1 VPICELRALTCLTLL
16 PLPFAEAAIAHPN
29 PWAISLARAGIFS
42 PQRSGGSRG
51 MKSTIVATILLL
63 SAAPAMSHHSTTA
76 YDHSKTIVLT
86 GTVKEFQWTNPH
98 SWVQLIVIDDQGK
111 TTEWA
116 IETGSPNLNLRHG
129 WTRTTL
135 KPGDKVTLTIYPHRD
150 GNPHGSLAF
159 AKLADGRVLDGAAD
173 FIPKDNAKDL
183 GAADRTP
190 SPAPNPGAQA
200 PATQK
205 P

>member
-1 VPICELRALTCLTLL
+1 
-16 PLPFAEAAIAHPN
+16 
-29 PWAISLARAGIFS
+29 
-42 PQRSGGSRG
+42 
-51 MKSTIVATILLL
+51 MKSAIVGMMLLL
-63 SAAPAMSHHSTTA
+63 SVSPAMSHHSTTA
-76 YDHSKTIVLT
+76 YDHTKTIVLS

-98 SWVQLIVIDDQGK
+98 SWVQLIVSDDQGK
-111 TTEWA
+111 MTEWA

-150 GNPHGSLAF
+150 GSAHGSLAF

-183 GAADRTP
+183 GTLG
-190 SPAPNPGAQA
+190 SAPAQA
-200 PATQK
+200 PATPK